1 MKCSY
6 GCNNDARF
14 ILKNGKHICSKS
26 PSQCLVNRSK
36 GSLGLKQCYEENGR
50 ARDCFTDS
58 GRQKSI
64 ETKRAKQLSE
74 FLNHEK
80 LYSNNAIKGLLIREK
95 IFSYKCFNC
104 GIDEWMGEPISLEL
118 DHINGDS
125 FNNDVNN
132 LRLLCPNCHSITN
145 TFRGRNK
152 NTGRVKVSDETLLE
166 ALQREPNIR
175 QALISVKLSPKG
187 GNYVRASKL
196 MNQIS
201 TN

>member
-1 MKCSY
+1 
-6 GCNNDARF
+6 
-14 ILKNGKHICSKS
+14 
-26 PSQCLVNRSK
+26 
-36 GSLGLKQCYEENGR
+36 
-50 ARDCFTDS
+50 
-58 GRQKSI
+58 
-64 ETKRAKQLSE
+64 
-74 FLNHEK
+74 
-80 LYSNNAIKGLLIREK
+80 
-95 IFSYKCFNC
+95 
-104 GIDEWMGEPISLEL
+104 MGEPISLEL